1 MKNLNVSENAQQAI
15 ASVNLSFSNP
25 ASSASQNDLINTFM
39 RIESG
44 QTSYDQEEDR
54 LLKAWNKAK
63 DKEQKQ
69 TAIA

>member
-44 QTSYDQEEDR
+44 QTSYDQEEIDC
-54 LLKAWNKAK
+54 LKRGIKPRIKSKNKL
-63 DKEQKQ
+63 Q
-69 TAIA
+69 